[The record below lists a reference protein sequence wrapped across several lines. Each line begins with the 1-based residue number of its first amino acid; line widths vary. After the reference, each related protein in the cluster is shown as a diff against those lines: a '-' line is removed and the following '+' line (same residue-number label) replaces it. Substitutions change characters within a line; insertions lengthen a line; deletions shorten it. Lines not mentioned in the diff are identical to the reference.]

1 MSIFKESFRNF
12 IKQQIKIRETIISK
26 GNNNDSRFDT
36 HTVDLSKEGGENI
49 TLPGGA
55 FFTNTVSRQCVIRM
69 SSGCDLT
76 DFGAIDIY
84 EGRPYEKASH
94 IKGSGLA
101 RRYVLQGGTLAIDRE
116 TIERSDV
123 TENTTE
129 VNDLGKGS
137 RFETGVVTSTRTRN
151 EKYKF
156 KLGNR
161 SGFRGVSPNDFGTA
175 YGDPTI
181 RANPGEDYGSVPM
194 PGIKTANIRTKSAY
208 GSLREA
214 KVEFICYN
222 QRQLEALEL
231 LYMRP
236 GIPILLEWG
245 WSPYISNKGKRV
257 LDFPFIGEWWI
268 SEMSM
273 DTINRKIIE
282 EKVKSG
288 GNYDAISGMCK
299 NFSYKARPDGGYDCT
314 TEIIAAGEIIETLK
328 GNSITIGLKGNKESE
343 TLSGEGHAATEHD
356 ILYLGL
362 FDMMQYSYAVDRTT
376 DKDGDKRSNFSMN
389 MYQLFGFDKSY
400 NFWDSGSD
408 IENKIKRM
416 RRLAKGKLYA
426 PSPTDKLGNYFGLDY
441 NEHDEKDV
449 DVLNTFILT
458 EDSFFKGEGKYYI
471 NSPYIRWDAFAT
483 FLNRFVINTD
493 ELGNPLVTFST
504 NTVVAEDEKNPK
516 VAPLLM
522 SRINVEGIPL
532 HKKPGKILTSIAAD
546 IAPPGAL
553 NNFTAHFSLGSV
565 LNSSVD
571 PSICL
576 FPEQLSLSKNG
587 KFNTVMYYGVMLAG
601 FGIGS
606 LAGGAGAG
614 AGAVAGAELYKS
626 WAGRTD
632 MRSNNRNIRNIGHI
646 YINLHRLLHIYKE
659 QRFNSEGELNDDF
672 NLYDFIKK
680 VWDDISAAS
689 GNKHKFIIHNDTE
702 RPNVLRV
709 IDANFQKDEDLTPDK
724 IHELKIQS
732 NDTICRDFSYNSVI
746 PNELSAT
753 IGVAMQNPDSIQD
766 IDGATFAAMARGIQS
781 RFHVAAK
788 KERERPSKDEK
799 QAAADAYNKLSQ
811 DTINLFEGLAQYTAD
826 TMSGDNQKVDEESG
840 EIEGQEEIS
849 QARVDLKS
857 FYNKIN
863 KIETLHFSNG
873 RYPNGVEYH
882 KGYKIQVQNAPPV
895 SSVIPLKF
903 NAKMDGI
910 GGITIGNVFKVD
922 PTRLPKAYKA
932 ADIAFVCMGEQQEI
946 TAGQDWVTNIHGQL
960 VLLPKEK
967 GVAGGDGSG
976 NGGDGT
982 GTKNDGG
989 TLGDTNEKGS
999 SDVLSDTDVDS
1010 DSNNEILSNNTDNP
1024 ADLLDSIDNNEL
1036 EEGEATD
1043 AELEKQAEEQFQNEQ
1058 KALLELQAKEERVLE
1073 KYPQWKKQL
1082 ASYVASYRRAEAYG
1096 GDGGRQQNGP
1106 GLLEGRVFLDPSN
1119 NSVDIGWAFFLN
1131 AAKYAKNIRIL
1142 AKGIEPEL
1150 LDKLKKDKEEFNA
1163 NNERIDPIGGEL
1175 AYDIAGGYIIEPNI
1189 SKFMM
1194 TDAAEQIHA
1203 EPLRPKNEGAYNPRM
1218 GEIFSKIYGAANRA
1232 YMDAI
1237 TPLSTRDDY
1246 IKKRYSKWQDEKNN
1260 NWDSSQIDTTS
1271 GNYIAF
1277 FEMSQ
1282 YGSKRK
1288 DIELYNKR
1296 NK

>member
-36 HTVDLSKEGGENI
+36 HTVDLSKEGGKNI

-76 DFGAIDIY
+76 DFGAIDIH

-123 TENTTE
+123 TENSTE
-129 VNDLGKGS
+129 VNNNVDKGTS
-137 RFETGVVTSTRTRN
+137 FETGVTTSTRTRN

-161 SGFRGVSPNDFGTA
+161 SGFRGASPNDFGTA

-214 KVEFICYN
+214 KVEFTCYN

-245 WSPYISNKGKRV
+245 WSPYINNKGKRV

-299 NFSYKARPDGGYDCT
+299 NFSYKARTDGGYDCT

-328 GNSITIGLKGNKESE
+328 GNSITIGLKGSE
-343 TLSGEGHAATEHD
+343 ETKTLSGEGLAAAEHD

-362 FDMMQYSYAVDRTT
+362 FDMMQYSYATDRTT
-376 DKDGDKRSNFSMN
+376 DAGGDKRSNFSMN
-389 MYQLFGFDKSY
+389 FYQSFGPS
-400 NFWDSGSD
+400 FWDSGTD
-408 IENKIKRM
+408 IENKLDRIKS
-416 RRLAKGKLYA
+416 LATGKLYA
-426 PSPTDKLGNYFGLDY
+426 PSPTNKIGNYFGLDY
-441 NEHDEKDV
+441 NEHDEEDA
-449 DVLNTFILT
+449 DVLKTFILT
-458 EDSFFKGEGKYYI
+458 EDSFFKDEGEYYI
-471 NSPYIRWDAFAT
+471 NSPYIRWDAFCT

-493 ELGNPLVTFST
+493 GLGNPLVTFST
-504 NTVVAEDEKNPK
+504 NTVVAEDEEKPQ
-516 VAPLLM
+516 VSPLLM

-532 HKKPGKILTSIAAD
+532 HKKPGKVLTSIAAD

-553 NNFTAHFSLGSV
+553 NNFTAHFPLGSV

-587 KFNTVMYYGVMLAG
+587 KFNTVMYYGAMLAG
-601 FGIGS
+601 FGIGAVAS
-606 LAGGAGAG
+606 GGTAAGAG
-614 AGAVAGAELYKS
+614 MVVGAELYKS

-646 YINLHRLLHIYKE
+646 YINLHRLLYIYKE

-680 VWDDISAAS
+680 LWDDISAAS
-689 GNKHKFIIHNDTE
+689 GNKYKFIIHNDTE
-702 RPNVLRV
+702 RPSVLRI
-709 IDANFQKDEDLTPDK
+709 IDANFQKDDELTPDK

-732 NDTICRDFSYNSVI
+732 NDTICRDFSYNSII

-781 RFHVAAK
+781 RFHVASK
-788 KERERPSKDEK
+788 KEKQKPSKDEK
-799 QAAADAYNKLSQ
+799 QASADAYNKLSQ
-811 DTINLFEGLAQYTAD
+811 DTIDLFEGLAQYTAN

-863 KIETLHFSNG
+863 KIETLHFSDG
-873 RYPNGVEYH
+873 IYPNGVEYH

-932 ADIAFVCMGEQQEI
+932 SDIAFVCMGEQQEI

-967 GVAGGDGSG
+967 GVGGGEMKNKKGSAH
-976 NGGDGT
+976 GGDGT
-982 GTKNDGG
+982 GTKNGGG
-989 TLGDTNEKGS
+989 TLGNT
-999 SDVLSDTDVDS
+999 DVVSDTDVDS
-1010 DSNNEILSNNTDNP
+1010 DSNNEIISNNAVSNP
-1024 ADLLDSIDNNEL
+1024 ADILDSIDNNEL
-1036 EEGEATD
+1036 ETEQEIYEREID
-1043 AELEKQAEEQFQNEQ
+1043 AEMERQAEEQSVNEEE
-1058 KALLELQAKEERVLE
+1058 AQAKEERVLE

-1082 ASYVASYRRAEAYG
+1082 ALYVASYRRARVFG
-1096 GDGGRQQNGP
+1096 TTGGRWENGP
-1106 GLLEGRVFLDPSN
+1106 NFLNGIVFLDPAN
-1119 NSVDIGWAFFLN
+1119 NTIDVAWAFFQN
-1131 AAKYAKNIRIL
+1131 AVKYAKNIRIL
-1142 AKGIEPEL
+1142 AKGIENEL
-1150 LDKLKKDKEEFNA
+1150 LAKLKKDLPKGFET
-1163 NNERIDPIGGEL
+1163 IDPVGGET
-1175 AYDIAGGYIIEPNI
+1175 AYEISGGYVINPNI
-1189 SKFMM
+1189 ENRQLVSS
-1194 TDAAEQIHA
+1194 AEEIHA
-1203 EPLRPKNEGAYNPRM
+1203 EPLKPKNEGAYNPTM
-1218 GEIFSKIYGAANRA
+1218 KEIYSTVNAACSRA
-1232 YMDAI
+1232 FKDAI
-1237 TPLSTRDDY
+1237 TPLSLRDSY
-1246 IKKRYSKWQDEKNN
+1246 LQKTYSKYQDENNN
-1260 NWDSSQIDTTS
+1260 NWDSSQVNTTS
-1271 GNYIAF
+1271 GNYVAYY
-1277 FEMSQ
+1277 ELGQ
-1282 YGSKRK
+1282 WGTERK